1 MLTNWSKIRDLES
14 SKDETVPCHHF
25 EVSFVWRN
33 YNGEFVTCIMDITLS
48 AYASR
53 FLIIFFLANM
63 KDH

>member
-1 MLTNWSKIRDLES
+1 MEKL
-14 SKDETVPCHHF
+14 
-25 EVSFVWRN
+25 
-33 YNGEFVTCIMDITLS
+33 YGEFVTCIMNITLS